1 MPCAPGVTAGALRLA
16 GPDASSI
23 RSRGVFMS
31 GPAESTE
38 SSGSEAGADPDRVEG
53 AIAEWWL
60 CDPCRVALLGDDG
73 QTVVWTVGS

>member
-1 MPCAPGVTAGALRLA
+1 
-16 GPDASSI
+16 
-23 RSRGVFMS
+23 MS

-53 AIAEWWL
+53 AVAEWWV